1 MSTIKFDIMK
11 QFDIEKVYEAY
22 TKLDKAQRNKLI
34 ARLNAEGMHVLK
46 IEAYTYKEAPG
57 IKHLFF
63 YLEGHKEAVP
73 YFMMDKEVLNVV
85 QEQILDLC

>member
-1 MSTIKFDIMK
+1 MK
-11 QFDIEKVYEAY
+11 QFDIERVYEAY
-22 TKLDKAQRNKLI
+22 TKLDKAKCKELI

-46 IEAYTYKEAPG
+46 IEAYTYKDAPG

-63 YLEGHKEAVP
+63 YLEGNKEAVP

-85 QEQILDLC
+85 QNYCLNL

>member
-1 MSTIKFDIMK
+1 MK

-22 TKLDKAQRNKLI
+22 IHLDKAQRKELI
-34 ARLNAEGMHVLK
+34 TRLNAEGIQVSK
-46 IEAYTYKEAPG
+46 IEAYIYKDAPG

-63 YLEGHKEAVP
+63 YMKGCKETVP

-85 QEQILDLC
+85 QNYCLNL

>member
-1 MSTIKFDIMK
+1 MK

-22 TKLDKAQRNKLI
+22 IHLDKAQRKELI
-34 ARLNAEGMHVLK
+34 TRLNAEGIQVSK
-46 IEAYTYKEAPG
+46 IEAYIYKDAPG

-63 YLEGHKEAVP
+63 YMKGCKEAVP

-85 QEQILDLC
+85 QNYCLNL

>member
-1 MSTIKFDIMK
+1 MK
-11 QFDIEKVYEAY
+11 QFDIERVYEAY
-22 TKLDKAQRNKLI
+22 TKLDKAQRKELI
-34 ARLNAEGMHVLK
+34 ARLNAEGITVSK
-46 IEAYTYKEAPG
+46 IEAYIYKDAPG

-85 QEQILDLC
+85 QELMLIYE